1 MPFSE
6 PRLLSVG
13 HSNHALD
20 RFVAL
25 LRGAGVACVADVRS
39 SPVSRFVPWF
49 NRTALTASL
58 RDAGIGYR
66 FLGDRLGGKPKA
78 PPTGHTGTMYD
89 AIAATQPFRTGLA
102 ELLELAAEVPTA
114 TMCAERSPL
123 DCHRMMLVARH
134 AAPTGVA
141 MAHILADGAV
151 EPHAGTERRL
161 IDWHRARVGELLTT
175 TDPDAERAEAYDA
188 RSAWMTTPKRR

>member
-49 NRTALTASL
+49 NRAALAASL

-66 FLGDRLGGKPKA
+66 FLGDRLGGKPKM
-78 PPTGHTGTMYD
+78 PPTGHAGTMYD
-89 AIAATQPFRTGLA
+89 AIAATPSFKAGLA
-102 ELLELAAEVPTA
+102 ELLDLAAEAPTA

-134 AAPTGVA
+134 AAPAGVA
-141 MAHILADGAV
+141 MAHILADGTV
-151 EPHAGTERRL
+151 EPHAETERRL
-161 IDWHRARVGELLTT
+161 IDWHRERTGGLLASA
-175 TDPDAERAEAYDA
+175 DPVAERTVAYDA
-188 RSAWMTTPKRR
+188 RSVWMTAPKRR